1 MIRKKIVILGSTG
14 SIGKNLLEIIKNDKK
29 NFDIFLLSANKNIS
43 LLIKQVNEFS
53 VKNIIIS
60 DHKSFLIAKEKLKN
74 KKINIYNSF
83 SMLEK
88 ILNKK
93 IIFYSMVA
101 IVGLDGLTP
110 CLNLIKHSK
119 NIAIANKESL
129 ICGWTIIKDL
139 LNKYKTNFIPVDS
152 EHFSIYSLIDNQ
164 NNQSIDKIFITASGG
179 PFLKKKKKDLNNIQ
193 LRDALKHPNWKM
205 GKKISIDSATMMNKV
220 FEVIETKNIFNFKYD
235 AIKILIHHKSYVHAI
250 LKFNNGLIKMLIHEP
265 NMKIPIFNSLYLK
278 QNKKINSK
286 KLDLKLLN
294 KLEFSKPSMTQF
306 PLLKILDNMPSYNSL
321 YETALIS
328 INDFFVCKFL
338 NKKISY
344 HSLISN
350 IYKFA
355 NLPDFYKFSKI
366 SVNKI
371 SDIKKTRKY
380 VSSKL
385 NKLSVYN

>member
-53 VKNIIIS
+53 VKNVIIS

-101 IVGLDGLTP
+101 IVGLDGLIP
-110 CLNLIKHSK
+110 CLNLIKYSK

-129 ICGWTIIKDL
+129 ICGWTIIKNL

-164 NNQSIDKIFITASGG
+164 NNHSIDKIFITASGG
-179 PFLKKKKKDLNNIQ
+179 PFLKKKKKDLKNIQ
-193 LRDALKHPNWKM
+193 LKDALKHPNWKM

-235 AIKILIHHKSYVHAI
+235 AIKILIHQKSYVHAI

-278 QNKKINSK
+278 QTKKINSK

-294 KLEFSKPSMTQF
+294 KLEFSKPSTTQF
-306 PLLKILDNMPSYNSL
+306 PLLKILDNMPNYNSL

-338 NKKISY
+338 KKKISY

-380 VSSKL
+380 VSFKL